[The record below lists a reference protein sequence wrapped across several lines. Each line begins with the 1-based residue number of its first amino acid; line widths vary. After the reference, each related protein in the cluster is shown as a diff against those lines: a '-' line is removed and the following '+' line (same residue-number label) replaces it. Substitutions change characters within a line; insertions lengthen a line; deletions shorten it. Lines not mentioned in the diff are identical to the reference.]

1 MKSKYHAKNARYC
14 VINVKVVRSHVIGC
28 HARRLRG
35 RDYNGC
41 NSWKVGK
48 ENRQGAIL
56 IDSKTL
62 KVFIGKFQFYPLYVI
77 DT

>member
-1 MKSKYHAKNARYC
+1 MGTLNSRLSQVDLKKIYRVMKSKYHAKNERYC

-41 NSWKVGK
+41 NSGKV
-48 ENRQGAIL
+48 L
-56 IDSKTL
+56 S
-62 KVFIGKFQFYPLYVI
+62 
-77 DT
+77 